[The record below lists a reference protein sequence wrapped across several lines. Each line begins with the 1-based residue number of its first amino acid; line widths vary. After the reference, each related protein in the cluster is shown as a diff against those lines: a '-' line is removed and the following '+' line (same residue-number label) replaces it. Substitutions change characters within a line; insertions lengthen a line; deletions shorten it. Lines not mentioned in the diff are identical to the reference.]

1 MAKLRQAT
9 RDVRFWAHP
18 LGVLTAELGRFELLA
33 RATTNKRLRRL
44 AIILAGQPK
53 GSERPRA
60 AVCASGRLTAGTEAG
75 DCHVQVGAGSGKVQA
90 LADEGGFHGFAAAVE
105 AVE

>member
-1 MAKLRQAT
+1 M
-9 RDVRFWAHP
+9 
-18 LGVLTAELGRFELLA
+18 GRFELLA